1 MVESLK
7 EMLLVV
13 WFQVG
18 VDSPQLRLVT
28 LVYARILT
36 ALDSLETTIT

>member
-28 LVYARILT
+28 LVYAKILT